1 MDLSR
6 LQEVLPLLI
15 PLLLLQLALMAIALV
30 DLFREERSV
39 RHFTKPV
46 WALLIVF
53 VNLIGPLAYFFAGRE
68 E

>member
-6 LQEVLPLLI
+6 LQELLPLLI

-39 RHFTKPV
+39 RHLTKPV
-46 WALLIVF
+46 WALVIVF
-53 VNLIGPLAYFFAGRE
+53 VNLLGPLAYFFVGRE